1 MRICLKPCARDGF
14 DLLDKLSH
22 RHRRR
27 ECNQK
32 MDVVRH
38 TANPIEDNIPS
49 FAHF

>member
-1 MRICLKPCARDGF
+1 MGICLKPGAGDGF
-14 DLLDKLSH
+14 DLLDKFSH
-22 RHRRR
+22 RHRCR
-27 ECNQK
+27 ECDQK